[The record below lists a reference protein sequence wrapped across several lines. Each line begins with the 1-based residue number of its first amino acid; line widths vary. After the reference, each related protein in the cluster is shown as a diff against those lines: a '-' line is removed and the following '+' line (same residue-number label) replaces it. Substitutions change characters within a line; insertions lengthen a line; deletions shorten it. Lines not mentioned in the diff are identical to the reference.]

1 MLYFVLLSF
10 VKWLYLVVKMSDEK
24 RSRWFNLLLYPDNPQ
39 HNLAI
44 MQLQTTKYMACG
56 ICHNMDCYESDCET
70 HLAGEIK
77 KAHFHFILR
86 CKNPRYKSGIAK
98 ELDIEPRFIDETSS
112 LQGSAK
118 YLLHFGDDTKYQ
130 YSPDDLVG
138 NLKGDVLK
146 LIENGEK
153 ISDCDFFFMLL
164 DFLDST
170 HRRVTVRDVG
180 VFLATNGG
188 YKYFKCNFNIC
199 RELMYEHN
207 EKYCNAPR
215 I

>member
-1 MLYFVLLSF
+1 MVA
-10 VKWLYLVVKMSDEK
+10 KMNDEK
-24 RSRWFNLLLYPDNPQ
+24 KSRWFNLLLFPDNPQ

-56 ICHNMDCYESDCET
+56 ICHNMDCYESDSET
-70 HLAGEIK
+70 HSAGEIK

-98 ELDIEPRFIDETSS
+98 ELDIEPRFIDETASIK
-112 LQGSAK
+112 GSAK

-138 NLKGDVLK
+138 CLKGEV
-146 LIENGEK
+146 IK
-153 ISDCDFFFMLL
+153 ILSADDKPSETECY
-164 DFLDST
+164 FL
-170 HRRVTVRDVG
+170 VRDYINSFEKFVDVPMVFDYCAYNG
-180 VFLATNGG
+180 VYAFARRNLGV
-188 YKYFKCNFNIC
+188 I
-199 RELMYEHN
+199 RELCFSHN
-207 EKYCNAPR
+207 AKVCKAPR

>member
-1 MLYFVLLSF
+1 MRLALQPNVATRFSVIYMY
-10 VKWLYLVVKMSDEK
+10 WIDYMSEEK

-56 ICHNMDCYESDCET
+56 ICHNMDCYESDSET
-70 HLAGEIK
+70 HSAGELK
-77 KAHFHFILR
+77 KAHIHFILR

-112 LQGSAK
+112 IKGSAQ
-118 YLLHFGDDTKYQ
+118 YLLHFGDESKYQ

-146 LIENGEK
+146 LIENDEK
-153 ISDCDFFFMLL
+153 IS
-164 DFLDST
+164 S
-170 HRRVTVRDVG
+170 HRRVSVRDIG

-207 EKYCNAPR
+207 EKYCNAPK